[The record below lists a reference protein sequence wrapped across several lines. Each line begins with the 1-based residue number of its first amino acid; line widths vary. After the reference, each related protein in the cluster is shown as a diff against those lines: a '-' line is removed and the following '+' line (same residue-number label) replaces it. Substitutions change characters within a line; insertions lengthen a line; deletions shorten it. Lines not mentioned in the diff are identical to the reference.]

1 MLRTFTAIA
10 VALVTAGFANADE
23 KYTLNG
29 ENTKVTFTG
38 KKPDGKHDGGFK
50 KLAGTITESGGA
62 WKLEVEIDTDSLYS
76 DNDGLTKHLKNA
88 DFFSVKEFPN
98 AKFSSTKIEKTE
110 KEGEVKITGNLTLLG
125 KTKEISFLGKVSH
138 GATLKLNSEFAI
150 DRNDYGMSYG
160 KGKIEDAVAI
170 QVAVEAK
177 K

>member
-1 MLRTFTAIA
+1 MLRSFAALAVAVFTAS
-10 VALVTAGFANADE
+10 FAAADE

-29 ENTKVTFTG
+29 ENTQVTFTG

-50 KLAGTITESGGA
+50 KLTGAITEAGGA

-98 AKFSSTKIEKTE
+98 AKFASTKIEKAE

-125 KTKEISFLGKVSH
+125 KTKEISFTGKVTH
-138 GATLKLNSEFAI
+138 GDTLKLVSEFAI
-150 DRNDYGMSYG
+150 DRNDFGMSYG

-170 QVAVEAK
+170 KVNVEAK